1 MINSFLCATEPIVAD
16 YASTVFVMI
25 VMIVYAFLLALII
38 ICLVRAS
45 RYFKSAGKERQLTR
59 MELGKVAEEVHLI
72 REHLKLSHQKSQS

>member
-1 MINSFLCATEPIVAD
+1 MTHHILCATQANVAGF
-16 YASTVFVMI
+16 ASAVFVMI
-25 VMIVYAFLLALII
+25 IYAFLLALVI

-72 REHLKLSHQKSQS
+72 REHLKLSHRKNQD

>member
-1 MINSFLCATEPIVAD
+1 MINSFLCATEPNVAD

-25 VMIVYAFLLALII
+25 VYAFLLALVI

-59 MELGKVAEEVHLI
+59 IELGKVAEEVRLI
-72 REHLKLSHQKSQS
+72 REHLKLGHQKNQH

>member
-1 MINSFLCATEPIVAD
+1 MINSFLCATQPSVAG
-16 YASTVFVMI
+16 YASTVF

-59 MELGKVAEEVHLI
+59 MELGKVAEEVRLI
-72 REHLKLSHQKSQS
+72 REHLKLGHQKNQH